1 MRTTLATIQNTKTSS
16 HLIGAKVR
24 RHSPPSAAR
33 AKPCYTVH
41 QSNWTTTHHC
51 ECIMLYFFSCKMVF
65 LVSIFIHTFFMPNRK
80 IITRVNSY
88 LENHLLNP
96 MIDFLKLGT

>member
-24 RHSPPSAAR
+24 RHSAPSAAR

-51 ECIMLYFFSCKMVF
+51 ECIILYFFFMQNGF
-65 LVSIFIHTFFMPNRK
+65 LSFNLHSQFFYAK
-80 IITRVNSY
+80 Q
-88 LENHLLNP
+88 ENHNKSK
-96 MIDFLKLGT
+96 FLFRD